1 MVNKI
6 FRAAIDE
13 KYLPLVGKT
22 FSLYGDDLN
31 SDQFYKDIRKCVDL
45 LLQYHK
51 DGFRLLKF
59 LDDAGSSKRKA
70 RKLKNTK
77 DGEILS
83 VILNSS
89 KYLSGYTRPVKSHL
103 QTLSLREKFNKTI
116 STIEEQY
123 HLKMIEIELVNRLYI
138 DEFKK
143 ADIKLAFLPHCL
155 HDLDKDCLAQT
166 DGVDYVCKR
175 CSKKCF
181 INSVTGIL
189 NSFDI
194 KAYIWMSANLR
205 SLFRKLKDGK
215 KKIGV
220 LGIACIPEL
229 VNGMRMCMKYDI
241 PVVGVPLDAN
251 RCRRWM
257 GEFHKTSVNIN
268 KLETLLS

>member
-1 MVNKI
+1 MNKI

-13 KYLPLVGKT
+13 KYLPLAGKT
-22 FSLYGDDLN
+22 FSLYGEDLN
-31 SDQFYKDIRKCVDL
+31 SDRFYNDIRDIVDL

-51 DGFRLLKF
+51 DGLGLLKF
-59 LDDAGSSKRKA
+59 LDEAGSSKRKA
-70 RKLKNTK
+70 RELKNSK
-77 DGEILS
+77 DGKIIS
-83 VILNSS
+83 MILNSS
-89 KYLSGYTRPVKSHL
+89 KYLSGYTKPVISHL
-103 QTLSLREKFNKTI
+103 QSLSLKERFNKTI

-123 HLKMIEIELVNRLYI
+123 HLKMMEIELVNRLYL

-143 ADIKLAFLPHCL
+143 ADIKMAFLPHCL
-155 HDLDKDCLAQT
+155 HDLDKNCMSQT

-194 KAYIWMSANLR
+194 KAYIWMSANLKA
-205 SLFRKLKDGK
+205 LFRKLKSTK
-215 KKIGV
+215 KSIGV

-229 VNGMRMCMKYDI
+229 VNGMRMCMKYEI